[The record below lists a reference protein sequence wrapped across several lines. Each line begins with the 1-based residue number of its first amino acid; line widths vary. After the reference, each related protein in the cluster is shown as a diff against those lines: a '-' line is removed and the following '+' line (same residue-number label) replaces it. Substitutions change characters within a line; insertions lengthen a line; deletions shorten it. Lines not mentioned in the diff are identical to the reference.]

1 MNGSSKGNQVKVFKN
16 GFWYK
21 GDYLGYE
28 GASECVVSRLLKHSN
43 VTDFVT
49 YNVCTF
55 EYSNNLV
62 NGCYSKNFKLSGE
75 EEITLENLIQKCS
88 GKTSDMYLM
97 GLTLRE
103 KISKVVDL
111 VQDMTGIENFGE
123 YLTVLLELDKLT
135 LNEDRHFHNIVLL
148 RRGDGT
154 YHCAPIFDNGAAL
167 LSDTYIDYPLG
178 MPVVNAIRKV
188 KAKPFSTSF
197 SKQVS
202 ACEQMYGQQFKL
214 LDGINVSKL
223 VEGLCE
229 VYENSIVERIKHIL
243 DFQLE
248 RYKES
253 RDRVIQ

>member
-1 MNGSSKGNQVKVFKN
+1 MNGSSKGNQFKIFKN

-28 GASECVVSRLLKHSN
+28 GASEYVVSRLLKHSN

-167 LSDTYIDYPLG
+167 LSDTYIDYPLECQWL
-178 MPVVNAIRKV
+178 MQFVKLKQSRFQQVFQNRLVLVNRCM
-188 KAKPFSTSF
+188 
-197 SKQVS
+197 VS
-202 ACEQMYGQQFKL
+202 SLNYWM
-214 LDGINVSKL
+214 V
-223 VEGLCE
+223 
-229 VYENSIVERIKHIL
+229 
-243 DFQLE
+243 
-248 RYKES
+248 
-253 RDRVIQ
+253 